1 MHKAVLALCQEF
13 TTQLLCSQDPNNWGM
28 ALRIKRK
35 YFHALSVRIER
46 MGYKINNMAKER
58 NNYYFLHIT
67 PDEERETVTIKHKIT
82 SDFILDLYEEASLL
96 KGSAKR
102 KLMIKVKLLSQYI
115 GGYMVQ

>member
-46 MGYKINNMAKER
+46 MGYKINNMAKE
-58 NNYYFLHIT
+58 LIT
-67 PDEERETVTIKHKIT
+67 INKLALVKEISIEPNLI
-82 SDFILDLYEEASLL
+82 SGPIL
-96 KGSAKR
+96 
-102 KLMIKVKLLSQYI
+102 
-115 GGYMVQ
+115 

>member
-1 MHKAVLALCQEF
+1 MHDAVTALCEEF
-13 TTQLLCSQDPNNWGM
+13 TSQILCSEDPENWGM

-35 YFHALSVRIER
+35 YFQDLSKRLHK

-58 NNYYFLHIT
+58 NAYYFLHIT
-67 PDEERETVTIKHKIT
+67 PCEKESTATIKHKIT

-96 KGSAKR
+96 KGAAKR
-102 KLMIKVKLLSQYI
+102 KLMIKVKLLSQYM